1 MPPLIAFILIKKR
14 RPHECELTFGAEA
27 YSTRRHPRK
36 LSIRAVAK
44 VAPGESVGERARARE
59 RERERTGER
68 AARTLADDLAE
79 LEVVPADL
87 NGLVRDRRLF
97 HRLPEACQLRSEV
110 VPGDLTTCGHRV
122 VRGVGICTPQSAA
135 GRSDEHVFGCLAV
148 VFW

>member
-59 RERERTGER
+59 REKGRGRERPVPLPMTSPSSRLSRLISTGLCVIAVFFIDCRRR
-68 AARTLADDLAE
+68 ASCGAKLCRVILPPVVIELYEE
-79 LEVVPADL
+79 LESARPKARRVGQMNTFSVV
-87 NGLVRDRRLF
+87 
-97 HRLPEACQLRSEV
+97 
-110 VPGDLTTCGHRV
+110 
-122 VRGVGICTPQSAA
+122 
-135 GRSDEHVFGCLAV
+135 
-148 VFW
+148 